1 MKNKVILF
9 DWGNIVESF
18 TKGFTCPD
26 AWNELFHKCGYEG
39 EEDVFYKLSKYQL
52 SCIKDSKEFEKV
64 YGLIKKD
71 FGLTATYQDFVDIY
85 LDTFDKTYYFKD
97 VADYEVSL
105 KDRCYIGILSN
116 LTIFDKRR
124 LTKQIDLSKYDY
136 VFLSYEMGVRKPNI
150 EMYKKVE
157 KILPVKGKDVLFI
170 DDRSDNIETA
180 NKIGWNTLQATG
192 LELDKIKER
201 CEQFLNDK

>member
-1 MKNKVILF
+1 MKTKLILF
-9 DWGNIVESF
+9 DWGNIVESH
-18 TKGFTCPD
+18 TTGYSCSD
-26 AWNELFHKCGYEG
+26 AFDDLFHECGYTGTEK
-39 EEDVFYKLSKYQL
+39 VFHLLSKYLITRIQTV
-52 SCIKDSKEFEKV
+52 DEFEKTYELMAKEFGFNKSFNEFV
-64 YGLIKKD
+64 ELYKKIFAKID
-71 FGLTATYQDFVDIY
+71 YYQ
-85 LDTFDKTYYFKD
+85 D